1 MEFSEYAANETSALI
16 AALLARR
23 SQESLASFLA
33 FRKAL
38 DEVTRTIE
46 AWAHVEQNDEVADH
60 VRRLAAEAQALAD
73 HRGEIAKGTI
83 DGLREQ
89 LQAIELKL
97 AASDDRAEVA
107 ETESGRL
114 RQRLDAET
122 SERQKLSAAL
132 DEARNQLRAVDEQ
145 RLSLANQLNGTSAQI
160 SALRNANVENERS
173 RRDLQTRLDAALATE
188 ASLRHRIADGELEM
202 ARARMEAQSTNLTA
216 VSLSVDRLLTGFEQL
231 AAANTTPDIL
241 AALASALASDFSR
254 VALFSVKGKR
264 LEGVLQIGFESTS
277 DISKIVIPLTP
288 TSLLAKAMLSDRVE
302 AFPADEL
309 DASVRGPF
317 GGTPEYVLALPIAV
331 NGETLAVVY
340 ADDSGQSKAECARP
354 SDRAKFA
361 ELLRRYA
368 IPCLAKHAP
377 KAERPEELS
386 TYAKLLL
393 DEVEGM
399 FSADLAGGVSGAD
412 LQNRLED
419 NLRSARQFYR
429 RVATDPAAASLFDE
443 RLASLMAKRTGTS
456 FGRVLSAI
464 ALRSSS
470 AVNENEARAGAGAV

>member
-1 MEFSEYAANETSALI
+1 MEFSEYAANETSALV
-16 AALLARR
+16 ATLLTRR

-38 DEVTRTIE
+38 EDVTRTIE
-46 AWAHVEQNDEVADH
+46 TWAHVEANNEITEH
-60 VRRLAAEAQALAD
+60 VRRLAAEAAHEAQELAD
-73 HRGEIAKGTI
+73 RRGEQAKVTI
-83 DGLREQ
+83 DGLRGE
-89 LQAIELKL
+89 LQAIEVKL
-97 AASDDRAEVA
+97 AASHDRAEIA
-107 ETESGRL
+107 EAESARSQ
-114 RQRLDAET
+114 QRLDTEAGEK
-122 SERQKLSAAL
+122 QKLSVAL
-132 DEARNQLRAVDEQ
+132 DEARNQLRALDEQ
-145 RLSLANQLNGTSAQI
+145 RLALANQLNGTSAQI
-160 SALRNANVENERS
+160 SALRNANVESERS
-173 RRDLQTRLDAALATE
+173 RREMQTRLDAALATE
-188 ASLRHRIADGELEM
+188 ASLRHRIAEGELEM
-202 ARARMEAQSTNLTA
+202 AQARMEAQSTNLTA

-231 AAANTTPDIL
+231 AAASTTQDIL

-331 NGETLAVVY
+331 HGETLAVVY

-393 DEVEGM
+393 DEVEYMLLCG
-399 FSADLAGGVSGAD
+399 SG
-412 LQNRLED
+412 
-419 NLRSARQFYR
+419 R
-429 RVATDPAAASLFDE
+429 RPERHRPAESP
-443 RLASLMAKRTGTS
+443 RGQ
-456 FGRVLSAI
+456 SAI
-464 ALRSSS
+464 GTPVLPSCRHRSFRRQPVRRASGVAHGQAHRDDVRSRALGH
-470 AVNENEARAGAGAV
+470 RAALGPCRQ

>member
-1 MEFSEYAANETSALI
+1 MEFSDYAANETSALVT
-16 AALLARR
+16 ALIARR

-38 DEVTRTIE
+38 EEVTRTIE
-46 AWAHVEQNDEVADH
+46 AWAHVEPNDEVTDH

-73 HRGEIAKGTI
+73 QRTEMAKATI

-97 AASDDRAEVA
+97 AASNDRAEAA
-107 ETESGRL
+107 ETDSVRT

-122 SERQKLSAAL
+122 SERQKLAAAL
-132 DEARNQLRAVDEQ
+132 EEARNQLRAIDEQ
-145 RLSLANQLNGTSAQI
+145 RLALASQLNGTSAQI

-173 RRDLQTRLDAALATE
+173 RRELQTRLDAALATE

-202 ARARMEAQSTNLTA
+202 ARARMESQSTNLTA
-216 VSLSVDRLLTGFEQL
+216 VSLSVDRLLSGFEQL
-231 AAANTTPDIL
+231 AAAGTTQDIL

-331 NGETLAVVY
+331 HGETLAVVY

-354 SDRAKFA
+354 SDRAKYA

-399 FSADLAGGVSGAD
+399 FSADLAGGVSGTD

-429 RVATDPAAASLFDE
+429 RVATDPSTASLFDE

-464 ALRSSS
+464 ALRSSPV
-470 AVNENEARAGAGAV
+470 VNENEARAGAGAV